1 MADYRTLYYKQYTK
15 HTFSQNQSPSQFS
28 FDDWGGAT
36 RWYIRNWLPQNKDVR
51 IVDLG
56 CGTGTFLKVLE
67 KLGYKN
73 IDGVDISEAQ
83 LEIAKSE
90 CEISKLHFQSVFE
103 FFKSSDKKFD
113 LITGFDFIE
122 HLNKNEILELFET
135 FKSNLN
141 FGGRVI
147 LQTPNPDSPFGM
159 AYRYGDFT
167 HELALSPLSLK
178 SLVNIFDFSEFEVRE
193 CGPYPHGFKSLF
205 RFVLWKFIKVIIDI
219 INLIEV
225 GNCGER
231 VYTRVYL
238 ATFIKK

>member
-36 RWYIRNWLPQNKDVR
+36 KWYIRNWLPQNKDAS

-67 KLGYKN
+67 KLGFKN
-73 IDGVDISEAQ
+73 IDGVDLSEAQ
-83 LEIAKSE
+83 LEIAKRE
-90 CEISKLHFQSVFE
+90 CDISKIYCQSVFE
-103 FFKSSDKKFD
+103 YFKSCDKKYD

-135 FKSNLN
+135 FKNNLKI
-141 FGGRVI
+141 GGRVI

-193 CGPYPHGFKSLF
+193 CGPYPHGLISSLRF
-205 RFVLWKFIKVIIDI
+205 IAWQFLKTVFVL

-225 GNCGER
+225 GNLGAG
-231 VYTRVYL
+231 VYTRVYV
-238 ATFIKK
+238 ASFKK